1 MHDFCC
7 RLLDEVPLLMV
18 LVVVGLVLFEF
29 CYDL

>member
-18 LVVVGLVLFEF
+18 MLVVGLVLFEF